1 MIRVAVGFALVAFWM
16 GTDLRSGIP
25 ASPAEAV
32 KSFYE
37 REVAEDQLMDPLI
50 LAGPDVIPLLEQ
62 DLLDANVPRRRYAI
76 GAVGNIGDR
85 SALPTLRKILEDRS
99 EVDYI
104 RCDAL
109 EAMAMIDRDMAFQ
122 RVRAEPGLEAQCGA
136 ATLSGAKSRSY
147 LEALLGWHY

>member
-1 MIRVAVGFALVAFWM
+1 VIRVAVGFALVAFWM

-62 DLLDANVPRRRYAI
+62 DLRDPNVPRRRYAI
-76 GAVGNIGDR
+76 GAVGDIGDK

-104 RCDAL
+104 RCDAT
-109 EAMAMIDRDMAFQ
+109 A
-122 RVRAEPGLEAQCGA
+122 P
-136 ATLSGAKSRSY
+136 TLHP
-147 LEALLGWHY
+147 LP